1 KWKNVIEEGSVT
13 NEIIT
18 FWDVMPTLADIINYP
33 SEIETDGISFFP
45 ILKKNENDIKSHEY
59 IFWDYGHV
67 RSKYMQAVRFG
78 KYKGIASF
86 IKENVT
92 YELYDLE
99 KDPGE
104 IVNIA
109 SENPE
114 IMDKM
119 KVFMTEAYDYSEAYP
134 REATHSIN
142 DEHK

>member
-1 KWKNVIEEGSVT
+1 
-13 NEIIT
+13 
-18 FWDVMPTLADIINYP
+18 
-33 SEIETDGISFFP
+33 
-45 ILKKNENDIKSHEY
+45 DIKSHEY

-78 KYKGIASF
+78 KYKGIANF
-86 IKENVT
+86 INENVT

-99 KDPGE
+99 KDLGE
-104 IVNIA
+104 TMNIA

-119 KVFMTEAYDYSEAYP
+119 KVFMTEAYVYSEAYP
-134 REATHSIN
+134 REVTHSIN